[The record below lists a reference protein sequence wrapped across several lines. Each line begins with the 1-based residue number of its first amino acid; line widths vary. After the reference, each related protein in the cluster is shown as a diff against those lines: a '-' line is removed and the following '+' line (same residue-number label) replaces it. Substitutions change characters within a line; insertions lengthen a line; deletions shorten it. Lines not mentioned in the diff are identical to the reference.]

1 MLLTEK
7 RLRALIQGVL
17 LEAYEEDK
25 MKLSSLVQ
33 SLPDTGTGN
42 PDTSPKNSYSILV
55 ADRNKVRWV
64 KWLAKHFLNVS
75 SSAAG
80 DSLED
85 ALPLLAGYSK
95 ILQGVSDRYLS
106 KSPKNEPFKK
116 AVDELLRGRNPAAFE
131 NLKLTEIDAI
141 KRLYELPPDKI
152 GISRTDTS
160 WEQDKIGQ
168 FGTWDLYFPTNQ
180 QNSVNIAGFD
190 PDTHLPYVTWCTA
203 RTAGSN
209 LFNLYATQGTM
220 LFYAIDRSKEPTD
233 PKSRIS
239 IGFMNGTLQAAGK
252 ENGVTVDGANK
263 GLTLEDLS
271 HIFGSNLGVN
281 LNSKHMPDDY
291 DDDDQRISVDEAAY
305 EHSKFSVTGGIL
317 GAAHKIVAQHGGT
330 HPIVSEVKTAGS
342 DVEKFDQMMQGL
354 STSEAAELVSY
365 ILEHATDVVF
375 RHAAAHK
382 SDKVKG
388 VVARFREAPRD
399 VLESLYRYAKVKGD
413 KDMMREFSRNTSV
426 PDVLVDMLENF
437 FDADDKVK
445 PIVNTEIRTFKE
457 ILFNRGLP
465 ADVLD
470 EALRSLINNNLAFF
484 NSKLAS
490 DIPEII
496 RDREM
501 NPDTMKLIWD
511 KMDMMVKDNNNMGV
525 YHFAN
530 HPNIHSD
537 VLYDMLMG
545 HRFEPTVCARI
556 VNNPNA
562 DKRTIDGIGRDAL
575 LRPAFLWGNR
585 GVLARALADND
596 LTPVE
601 VLKYIADADVDD
613 RYIHIKT
620 SAKNKLNA
628 RSPQVAEAR
637 RMALRII
644 AELKR
649 T

>member
-75 SSAAG
+75 SSAVG

-116 AVDELLRGRNPAAFE
+116 AIDELLRGRNPAAFE

-152 GISRTDTS
+152 GISHTDTS

-168 FGTWDLYFPTNQ
+168 FGTWDLYFPRSQ
-180 QNSVNIAGFD
+180 QNSANIAGFD
-190 PDTHLPYVTWCTA
+190 PDTHVPYVTWCTA

-209 LFNLYATQGTM
+209 LFNLYATQGKM
-220 LFYAIDRSKEPTD
+220 LFYAIDKSKEPTD

-239 IGFMNGTLQAAGK
+239 IGFSNGTLQATGK
-252 ENGVTVDGANK
+252 ENGITVDGANK

-271 HIFGSNLGVN
+271 HIFGSYLGVN

-291 DDDDQRISVDEAAY
+291 DDDDQRISVEGASY
-305 EHSKFSVTGGIL
+305 EHSEFSVAGGIL

-330 HPIVSEVKTAGS
+330 HPIVSEVEAAGS

-354 STSEAAELVSY
+354 STSEAADLASY
-365 ILEHATDVVF
+365 ILGHATDAVF
-375 RHAAAHK
+375 RRAAAHK

-388 VVARFREAPRD
+388 VVARFSEAPRD
-399 VLESLYRYAKVKGD
+399 VLESLYKYAKDKGD
-413 KDMMREFSRNTSV
+413 KDMLREFSINTSV
-426 PDVLVDMLENF
+426 PGVLADMLKNF
-437 FDADDKVK
+437 SSDARV
-445 PIVNTEIRTFKE
+445 VRV
-457 ILFNRGLP
+457 ILMNQGLP
-465 ADVLD
+465 ADARD
-470 EALRSLINNNLAFF
+470 KALNELIDKGELFSHRFLGN
-484 NSKLAS
+484 
-490 DIPEII
+490 IPSFIN
-496 RDREM
+496 DKEM
-501 NPDTMKLIWD
+501 YPDTMQRIWD
-511 KMDMMVKDNNNMGV
+511 GADAMTRVDWVF
-525 YHFAN
+525 HFTN
-530 HPNIHSD
+530 HLNTPSR
-537 VLYDMLMG
+537 VLYDIS
-545 HRFEPTVCARI
+545 RIRPFDAAVCAR
-556 VNNPNA
+556 VVSSPNA
-562 DKRTIDGIGRDAL
+562 DELTIREIGNRAL
-575 LRPAFLWGNR
+575 TRPAFLWDSR
-585 GVLARALADND
+585 GSLASALANND

-613 RYIHIKT
+613 RYKQMKT
-620 SAKNKLNA
+620 NAKNKLNA
-628 RSPQVAEAR
+628 RSLQVTESR
-637 RMALRII
+637 RMALQII

-649 T
+649 ARL